1 MKAGKLSLR
10 EKVAEIKAKFAL
22 QLPERMAEAQRCYET
37 MLVDH
42 DDEETIKRLHLIL
55 HSINGTG
62 NSLHYTEI
70 GAIAARG
77 EQLTTQLNE
86 KLSAKADLLLHLGQ
100 CLLNMEVAVKSILN
114 ADGTEHR
121 HSLSPQFEMP
131 AIATAYDER
140 AEKLIYICDDE
151 PLHLAL
157 IAGQLLCFGYQTEL
171 FSSTSEL
178 RAAVDKQVPAIL
190 IMDIVFPGNTSEG
203 TTTLSELRADGCEFP
218 VIFVSVRKDFDARLD
233 AIRAGG
239 AAYFSKP
246 VAPMELIAMLD
257 NLIGP
262 AKPEVFRILI
272 VDDDLKLAEYVSVTL
287 EDVGM
292 LTKIVSK
299 PEHVLETVNDFRPDL
314 VLMDIYMPGC
324 SGREV
329 AKLIRQIPDFVS
341 MPIVF
346 LSTETDRHKQFSA
359 MSIGADG
366 FLTKPIDPE
375 ELVNTV
381 SLRAERMRTLRSLMV
396 KDSLT
401 SLFNHT
407 TTTHL
412 LENAVQSARRQNS
425 AMSFAMLDLDNFKN
439 VNDSYGHSVGDQVL
453 LGLARVLRQ
462 RLRKTDLIGRY
473 GGEEFAII
481 MQDLSAV
488 KAYEIMEQLRDY
500 FGQVVFNAGEVSFS
514 CTFSCGIA
522 SFPESDSLEGLREAS
537 DKALYEA
544 KGLGRNQVI
553 SYQRKHGA

>member
-1 MKAGKLSLR
+1 MNAGKLSLR
-10 EKVAEIKAKFAL
+10 EKVAQIKAKFAL
-22 QLPERMAEAQRCYET
+22 QLPERLAEAQRCYEA

-42 DDEETIKRLHLIL
+42 DDEETVKRLHLIL

-77 EQLTTQLNE
+77 EQLTQQLNE
-86 KLSAKADLLLHLGQ
+86 KLSAKAELMQHLGQ
-100 CLLNMEVAVKSILN
+100 CLLHMDAAMHDILHPDTQ
-114 ADGTEHR
+114 AH
-121 HSLSPQFEMP
+121 HSALTTQFEMP
-131 AIATAYDER
+131 LLGTAFEER
-140 AEKLIYICDDE
+140 SEKLIYICDDE

-157 IAGQLLCFGYQTEL
+157 VAGQLLCYGYLTEL
-171 FSSTSEL
+171 FSNTAEL
-178 RAAVDKQVPAIL
+178 RAAVARQVPAIL

-203 TTTLSELRADGCEFP
+203 TNTLSEMRANGCEFP
-218 VIFVSVRKDFDARLD
+218 VIFVSVRKDFNARLD

-246 VAPMELIAMLD
+246 VPPMELISMLD

-262 AKPEVFRILI
+262 AKAEAFRILI

-292 LTKIVSK
+292 ISKIVSV
-299 PEHVLETVNDFRPDL
+299 PEQVLDTVNEFRPDL

-346 LSTETDRHKQFSA
+346 LSTETDKHKQFSA

-366 FLTKPIDPE
+366 FLTKPIDPD
-375 ELVNTV
+375 ELVQTV

-401 SLFNHT
+401 SLYNHT

-412 LENAVQSARRQNS
+412 LENAVQSARRKNG
-425 AMSFAMLDLDNFKN
+425 AMSFAMIDLDNFKN
-439 VNDSYGHSVGDQVL
+439 VNDTYGHSVGDQVL

-473 GGEEFAII
+473 GGEEFAVI
-481 MQDLSAV
+481 MQDLSAA
-488 KAYEIMEQLRDY
+488 KAVEIMEQLRDY
-500 FGQVVFNAGEVSFS
+500 FGQVVFNAGDASFS

-522 SFPESDSLEGLREAS
+522 SFPEQDTVEGLREAS

-544 KGLGRNQVI
+544 KGLGRNQVVL
-553 SYQRKHGA
+553 YRHKQGN